1 MEFRTEIKLDK
12 SKILIDP
19 KDKILSLGSCFADN
33 IGDYFEKYRFEILKN
48 PFGVLYNP
56 ASIYNLLNI
65 VHEEKIFTQDDLI
78 FDQEEWH
85 SFYHHS
91 NFSSHNVMQVL
102 DNINTNQLKVKK
114 YLPGADVVIITLG
127 TSIVYEYK
135 QTKNIVANCH
145 KIPAEKFNKI
155 KLSLEEVINYLQKT
169 ITLLKTYN
177 KNIKI
182 VFTVSPVRHWKDGAV
197 ENHISKSILLLAII
211 NVLNENIMY
220 FPSYEIMMDD
230 LRDYRF
236 YKQDKIHPNET
247 AVEYIWEKFS
257 GVMFTANCLDL
268 MNKIERINDALN
280 HRPRNIK
287 SEKHQIFIRRQI
299 NIIKELINTYPHLKM
314 DEDIKYFESQLILE

>member
-12 SKILIDP
+12 SNILINP
-19 KDKILSLGSCFADN
+19 EDKILSLGSCFADN
-33 IGDYFEKYRFEILKN
+33 IGHYFEKYRFEILKN

-56 ASIYNLLNI
+56 ASIYNSLNI
-65 VHEEKIFTQDDLI
+65 VHEQKIFTEDDLI
-78 FDQEEWH
+78 FDQGEWH

-91 NFSSHNVMQVL
+91 NFSSHDIRMVL
-102 DNINTNQLKVKK
+102 DNINANQLNVKN
-114 YLPGADVVIITLG
+114 YLPNTDVAIITLG

-135 QTKNIVANCH
+135 QTKNIVSNCH
-145 KIPAEKFNKI
+145 KISSENFNKI
-155 KLSLEEVINYLQKT
+155 KLSIEEVVSYLQKT
-169 ITLLKTYN
+169 ISLLKFYN

-182 VFTVSPVRHWKDGAV
+182 IFTVSPVRHWKDGAV
-197 ENHISKSILLLAII
+197 ENHISKSTLLLAII
-211 NVLNENIMY
+211 NVLSDNIMY

-257 GVMFTANCLDL
+257 GIMFNANCLD
-268 MNKIERINDALN
+268 MMKKIERINDALN

-287 SEKHQIFIRRQI
+287 LEQHQIFIKQQI
-299 NIIKELINTYPHLKM
+299 KKIEELINIYPHLKF
-314 DEDIKYFESQLILE
+314 DEDIKYFENQLIRK